1 MRLLSLLSLSL
12 LLHPIWALV
21 TLQTIRNLTT
31 LTDEAKD
38 RVVESGA
45 VVVDQMARILG
56 GQVMLGGGEEGEEGE
71 VEDVSF
77 DLTLRFALNWR

>member
-1 MRLLSLLSLSL
+1 MRFLSLLALSL
-12 LLHPIWALV
+12 VLQPILGLV

-31 LTDEAKD
+31 LTDECKE

-56 GQVMLGGGEEGEEGE
+56 GQVVLAGGEEGE

-77 DLTLRFALNWR
+77 GFFYFESVLEWV